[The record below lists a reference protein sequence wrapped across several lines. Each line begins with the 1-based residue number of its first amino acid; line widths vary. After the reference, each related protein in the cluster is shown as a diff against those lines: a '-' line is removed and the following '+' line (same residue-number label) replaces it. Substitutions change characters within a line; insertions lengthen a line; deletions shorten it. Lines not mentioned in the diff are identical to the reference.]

1 MTILPPTDA
10 ATDLGHVVVIDDDP
24 SVRRSLCTMLERAGY
39 RVTEYESADAFLQN
53 PIPPSPVV
61 LLLDMRM
68 PGTTG
73 VMLQAKLK
81 TLVTHPVPIVF
92 VSGDSRP
99 DEIIS
104 AMKQG
109 AVDFLLKPFTAQAM
123 LDVITRAM
131 QVAVQSQE
139 VSNKQAMVSARLQ
152 RLTPRELEICHWMVR
167 GFSNQQIASL
177 DGGAAAT
184 IKLHRSRVM
193 EKMQAN
199 TLPELIEMLRGI
211 ELPAPAPELNAS
223 ESRVLD

>member
-1 MTILPPTDA
+1 MMSPPTDVP
-10 ATDLGHVVVIDDDP
+10 TDLGHVVVIDDDA

-39 RVTEYESADAFLQN
+39 RVSEYESADAFLQN
-53 PIPPSPVV
+53 SVPPSPWV

-139 VSNKQAMVSARLQ
+139 VSHKHAVISERLQ

-167 GFSNQQIASL
+167 GFSNQQISSF

-193 EKMQAN
+193 EKMQARS
-199 TLPELIEMLRGI
+199 LPELIDMLSGLH
-211 ELPAPAPELNAS
+211 LPVPTRQGGAMA
-223 ESRVLD
+223 

>member
-1 MTILPPTDA
+1 MTTLPSTDA
-10 ATDLGHVVVIDDDP
+10 VTDLGHVVVIDDDP

-39 RVTEYESADAFLQN
+39 RVTDYESADAFLQN
-53 PIPPSPVV
+53 PVLPSPAV

-139 VSNKQAMVSARLQ
+139 VRNKQAMVSERLQ

-193 EKMQAN
+193 EKMQAHS
-199 TLPELIEMLRGI
+199 LPELIDMLSGLH
-211 ELPAPAPELNAS
+211 LPAPKRQGGAA
-223 ESRVLD
+223 V